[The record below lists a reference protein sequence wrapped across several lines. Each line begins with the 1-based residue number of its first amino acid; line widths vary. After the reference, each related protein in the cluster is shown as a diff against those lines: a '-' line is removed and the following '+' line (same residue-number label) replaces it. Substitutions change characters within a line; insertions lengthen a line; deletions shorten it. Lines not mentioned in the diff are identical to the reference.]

1 MTDKE
6 RATLNLLRESLRSL
20 ADDHTKAGRDRLDIT
35 AMAADQLLQAATQ
48 FARKFGLMEDDAEYW
63 LHLSCVEAQAMRLA
77 ARAARSNRYK

>member
-1 MTDKE
+1 MTHKE
-6 RATLNLLRESLRSL
+6 RTTINLLRKSLRSL

-35 AMAADQLLQAATQ
+35 AMAAQQVIETGLRLARQLGPL
-48 FARKFGLMEDDAEYW
+48 ENDAKYW